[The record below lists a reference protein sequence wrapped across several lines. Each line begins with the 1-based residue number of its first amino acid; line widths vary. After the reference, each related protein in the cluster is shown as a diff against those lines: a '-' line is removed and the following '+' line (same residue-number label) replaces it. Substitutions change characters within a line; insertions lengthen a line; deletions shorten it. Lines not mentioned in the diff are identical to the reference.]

1 MKQFCFTVDDN
12 VRFLRELNA
21 GRAESIFDHPYLA
34 LYRRL
39 HERFGLKIQL
49 NLFLS
54 GFPKEMLP
62 EALRLAAVR
71 TVSDFDI

>member
-21 GRAESIFDHPYLA
+21 
-34 LYRRL
+34 
-39 HERFGLKIQL
+39 
-49 NLFLS
+49 
-54 GFPKEMLP
+54 
-62 EALRLAAVR
+62 VR